1 MLPSITPSY
10 FPVHPN
16 AKLLSELSGLRDRYS
31 RDLFGEYFPFWDK
44 AGVDHRNGG
53 FFCWLDENG
62 NRVSDQKYMWYQ
74 GRGLWVYSHAYRVF
88 GKDPRFLEVAE
99 KTYAF
104 LMKHGRDVDGYWR
117 NTLGPNGEPVEE
129 RDGMGYAG
137 MFVAEGLQEF
147 ARAKKDATILDEAL
161 EAYGKS
167 VKLFE
172 APERMAEPDYLET
185 YPPGVRLLG
194 HEMVKIRFLKQVL
207 EQRDTPEFRET
218 LRGAVAHVF
227 TEFVHPEEPLC
238 VEALDHAYRLRDD
251 ANRNFCLLGH
261 AMETFWMIMDAGAFL
276 KDESM
281 LKEAMERYWTH
292 HEKSW
297 DAEKGIYRT
306 IYDLKKGPIGDQVIW
321 HYDETIIA
329 FLMIYLATGSETAV
343 EWLLKIDAH
352 VEKTF
357 RVEGEV
363 GSVWLRDCDED
374 GNLRLP
380 TGRIG
385 NYHTARR
392 FMLSLEL
399 LGLLK

>member
-1 MLPSITPSY
+1 MQPTLTPTY
-10 FPVHPN
+10 FPVHPG
-16 AKLLSELSGLRDRYS
+16 AKLTEGLADLKDRYA
-31 RDLFGEYFPFWDK
+31 RDLFGEYFPFWEQF
-44 AGVDHRNGG
+44 GVDHENGG
-53 FFCWLDENG
+53 FFCWLNEDG
-62 NRVSDQKYMWYQ
+62 TRVSDQKYMWYQ

-88 GKDPRFLEVAE
+88 GKDPRFLEIAE

-104 LMKHGRDVDGYWR
+104 LMEFGRDENGYWR
-117 NTLGPNGEPVEE
+117 NNLGPKGEPIEG

-147 ARAKKDATILDEAL
+147 AKAKQDDLILDEAL
-161 EAYGKS
+161 EAYRKS
-167 VKLFE
+167 VSLFE
-172 APERMAEPDYLET
+172 DPERVAQPDYLDT
-185 YPPGVRLLG
+185 FPPGVRLLG
-194 HEMVKIRFLKQVL
+194 HEMVKIRFLRQIL
-207 EQRDTPEFRET
+207 EERDKAEFREI
-218 LRGAVAHVF
+218 LRGAVRRVF
-227 TEFVHPEEPLC
+227 TDFVHPEEPYC
-238 VEALDHAYRLRDD
+238 IEALDHDYQLRDD

-261 AMETFWMIMDAGAFL
+261 AMETFWMIMDAGAYL

-281 LKEAMERYWTH
+281 LKEAMDRYWTH

-306 IYDLKKGPIGDQVIW
+306 ITDLKKGPIGDQVIW

-329 FLMIYLATGSETAV
+329 FLMIYLATGSEAAL
-343 EWLLKIDAH
+343 EWLLKINAH

-357 RVEGEV
+357 RVEGKL

-392 FMLSLEL
+392 FMLSMEL
-399 LGLLK
+399 MGLLK